1 MPWYL
6 SCLMAAFMFE
16 MIILGE
22 SPNSTSLVPPIM
34 KTCVYSF
41 FSNARGSLASIP
53 AVMSPLIPALVTSNP
68 SLSLKRSTQQSLGS
82 MSYPSVKL
90 SPKHNSLKFSIFL
103 FPPQIGNN
111 FKQKYYLPRFF
122 IYVCNL
128 FMILQKHFRILVG
141 HFRQLY
147 GEFFYHGVGQFSGI
161 FGTCLYACAALD
173 AFVSVAKQFFV
184 NCTHRACLYAFSAPY
199 ASFRRHR
206 LHEWH
211 FRRRRIWNF
220 ARQAKNFQALL
231 PFISVCNFIN
241 NLLSESPCQFNIVF
255 IRPTH
260 GYGPFFVC
268 VGVLSYESR
277 ACNRNQPRFFSNIRE
292 FNKRISKLVV
302 SVNRDANRR
311 LSFSLYSAQPLRCRR
326 WNPAAVDR
334 SSHHNNIAFCRLE
347 SAAISTCQIDFNKIS
362 NPRSFR
368 DCSYHL
374 LRCMCRRKIRHYNS
388 FHPLVL
394 LFQLHSLFYAYYIRN
409 VFIQI
414 RNFRFFLEK
423 FRPASANF
431 VMA

>member
-122 IYVCNL
+122 IYVCKL
-128 FMILQKHFRILVG
+128 FMILQKHFRILVW

-161 FGTCLYACAALD
+161 FGTCLYACSALD
-173 AFVSVAKQFFV
+173 AFVPVSKQFLV
-184 NCTHRACLYAFSAPY
+184 NRANRAGLYAFSAPC
-199 ASFRRHR
+199 ASFRCHR
-206 LHEWH
+206 LHEGH
-211 FRRRRIWNF
+211 FRCRRIRNF
-220 ARQAKNFQALL
+220 ARQSKRFQTQL
-231 PFISVCNFIN
+231 PFIASCNFVNDI
-241 NLLSESPCQFNIVF
+241 LSESPCQCNIVF
-255 IRPTH
+255 IGPAN
-260 GYGPFFVC
+260 GYGPFVVC
-268 VGVLSYESR
+268 VRVFSYESR
-277 ACNRNQPRFFSNIRE
+277 TGNRNQPRFFRNVRE
-292 FNKRISKLVV
+292 LNKGISKLVV
-302 SVNRDANRR
+302 SVNRYADRR
-311 LSFSLYSAQPLRCRR
+311 LSFSLYPAQPFCCRR

-334 SSHHNNIAFCRLE
+334 SSQNDNISLGSLE
-347 SAAISTCQIDFNKIS
+347 AAAISTCHIDFND
-362 NPRSFR
+362 F
-368 DCSYHL
+368 
-374 LRCMCRRKIRHYNS
+374 
-388 FHPLVL
+388 
-394 LFQLHSLFYAYYIRN
+394 
-409 VFIQI
+409 
-414 RNFRFFLEK
+414 
-423 FRPASANF
+423 
-431 VMA
+431 